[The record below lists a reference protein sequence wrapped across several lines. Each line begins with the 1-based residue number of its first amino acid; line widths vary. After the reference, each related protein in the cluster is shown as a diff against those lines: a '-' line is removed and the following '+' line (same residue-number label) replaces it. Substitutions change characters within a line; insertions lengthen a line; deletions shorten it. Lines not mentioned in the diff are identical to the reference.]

1 MRIILSLCL
10 MLLSVQAMAE
20 ESAYDRVM
28 RTNEIRCGYGIYA
41 PWIQK
46 DLVTGEIK
54 GVMADVAEAVAKQ
67 LDMKLVWGEE
77 SPDSNSLKVHMH
89 KLRKVLSSAS
99 VPMEINFKTQVGFS
113 LSPVQES

>member
-67 LDMKLVWGEE
+67 LDMLGRRNRVGESAHFSSQRTCGCLVFNALER
-77 SPDSNSLKVHMH
+77 P
-89 KLRKVLSSAS
+89 
-99 VPMEINFKTQVGFS
+99 
-113 LSPVQES
+113 